1 VDLTDEMNPWI
12 PQGISDIL
20 WKGDE
25 MDNSIRVPHRGMAA
39 FTFIELVVVMV
50 ILGIAAMLAVP
61 MLSSAAD
68 SQLQAA
74 AAMIAADLDY
84 AKNLA
89 ITRQMTVTVVFDAG
103 TESYQVQDS
112 GSVVLSHPTKV
123 GASFRMNFA
132 SDSRTS
138 RVDITAASFDGSSS
152 ITFDYLGSPYSGATT
167 AVAMTSGQIALS
179 AGTYSTTV
187 TVEPVTGYI
196 RIP

>member
-1 VDLTDEMNPWI
+1 
-12 PQGISDIL
+12 
-20 WKGDE
+20 
-25 MDNSIRVPHRGMAA
+25 MDNSIRVPQRNTVA
-39 FTFIELVVVMV
+39 FTFIELMVVMV

-68 SQLQAA
+68 TQLQAA
-74 AAMIAADLDY
+74 AAMIAADLEY

-89 ITRQMTVTVVFDAG
+89 ITRMMNVTVVFDPD

-112 GSVVLSHPTKV
+112 GGVVLSHPTKA

-132 SDSRTS
+132 SDNRISQ
-138 RVDITAASFDGSSS
+138 VDITAATSFDGNSS
-152 ITFDYLGSPYSGATT
+152 ITFDFLGSPYSGTT
-167 AVAMTSGQIALS
+167 TTTAMTSGQIALS
-179 AGTYSTTV
+179 AGTYSTTI

>member
-1 VDLTDEMNPWI
+1 MNAWI
-12 PQGISDIL
+12 RRGFSESL
-20 WKGDE
+20 WKGED
-25 MDNSIRVPHRGMAA
+25 MNNSIRMLQQGRAA

-61 MLSSAAD
+61 MFSSAAD

-74 AAMIAADLDY
+74 AALIAADLDY

-89 ITRQMTVTVVFDAG
+89 ITRQMTVTAVFDPGA
-103 TESYQVQDS
+103 ESYQVQDS
-112 GSVVLSHPTKV
+112 GGTVLSHPTKV

-132 SDSRTS
+132 SDNRTS
-138 RVDITAASFDGSSS
+138 QVDITAASFDGNSS
-152 ITFDYLGSPYSGATT
+152 ITFDYLGSPYSGTTT
-167 AVAMTSGQIALS
+167 ATAMTSGQIALS

>member
-1 VDLTDEMNPWI
+1 
-12 PQGISDIL
+12 
-20 WKGDE
+20 
-25 MDNSIRVPHRGMAA
+25 MDNSIRVPRRDTAA
-39 FTFIELVVVMV
+39 FTFIELLVVMV

-61 MLSSAAD
+61 MFSSAAD

-74 AAMIAADLDY
+74 AAIIAADLDY

-103 TESYQVQDS
+103 AESYQVQDS
-112 GSVVLSHPTKV
+112 GAVVLSHPTKA
-123 GASFRMNFA
+123 GASFQMNFA
-132 SDSRTS
+132 SDNRTS
-138 RVDITAASFDGSSS
+138 QVDITAASFDGNSS
-152 ITFDYLGSPYSGATT
+152 ITFDYLGSPYSGTTT
-167 AVAMTSGQIALS
+167 ATAMTSGQIALS

>member
-1 VDLTDEMNPWI
+1 
-12 PQGISDIL
+12 
-20 WKGDE
+20 
-25 MDNSIRVPHRGMAA
+25 MDNSIRVPYRGMAA

-50 ILGIAAMLAVP
+50 ILGIAAMLAMP

-89 ITRQMTVTVVFDAG
+89 ITRQMTVTVVFNAG

-112 GSVVLSHPTKV
+112 VGVVLSHPTKV

-138 RVDITAASFDGSSS
+138 QVNITAASFDGNSA
-152 ITFDYLGSPYSGATT
+152 ITFDYLGSPYSGTTT